1 MIPEWWPIVVF
12 GLPGLLASLI
22 VSGLGIV
29 LDRPI
34 FLCFGALLA
43 IPSAHYLGG
52 HPGWWP
58 ALFVLPALHVVAAVA
73 VRSRSRLVAAG
84 VLLPNVGLAVLLAV
98 IMLRN
103 LRA

>member
-29 LDRPI
+29 FDRPV
-34 FLCFGALLA
+34 FLCFGAFLA
-43 IPSAHYLGG
+43 IPSAYYLGG

-58 ALFVLPALHVVAAVA
+58 ALFVLPALHLVSAIA
-73 VRSRSRLVAAG
+73 VRLRSRFVAAG
-84 VLLPNVGLAVLLAV
+84 VLLPNVALAVLLAV
-98 IMLRN
+98 IMLRQ